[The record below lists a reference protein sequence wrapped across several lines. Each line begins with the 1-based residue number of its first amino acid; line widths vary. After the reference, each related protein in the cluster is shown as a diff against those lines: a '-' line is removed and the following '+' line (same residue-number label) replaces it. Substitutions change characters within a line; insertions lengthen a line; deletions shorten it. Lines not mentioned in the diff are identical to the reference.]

1 MGSAKT
7 NIIAIVF
14 TCLFL
19 SSIVGWGILLYAIV
33 NMESVSGNDKPIS
46 SLGSDSYIIS
56 LNSQQKALSIT
67 SLSIYIILLLS
78 SIVAFF
84 KFNK

>member
-56 LNSQQKALSIT
+56 LNSQQKALSVT